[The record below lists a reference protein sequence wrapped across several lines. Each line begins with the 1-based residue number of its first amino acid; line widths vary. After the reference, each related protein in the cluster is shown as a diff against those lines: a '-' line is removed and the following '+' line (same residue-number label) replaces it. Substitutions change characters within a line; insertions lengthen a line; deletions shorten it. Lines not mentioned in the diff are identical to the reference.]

1 MAAAAGFEPA
11 LPESKSGVLPL
22 HNAALKFWCRRR
34 ESNPYTLGVG
44 DFKSPVSASST
55 TAARCLYFFAL
66 LAIAAEIVVGYSHAG
81 GRADFKTFGV
91 NLVTLAIYAVPA
103 ENYIYAW
110 ETVERICIHKPVLA
124 YMKVFIPSTGMYLAT
139 GYPPPCVELHGCNN
153 RRDLQMLR

>member
-1 MAAAAGFEPA
+1 MECKESFPSPADLFSLRLRRFGRMAAAAGFEPA

-66 LAIAAEIVVGYSHAG
+66 LAIAAEIVVGYLHAEA
-81 GRADFKTFGV
+81 RQISKPLALISSRLRYTQSRQKTISTPGKLSSVF
-91 NLVTLAIYAVPA
+91 
-103 ENYIYAW
+103 
-110 ETVERICIHKPVLA
+110 A
-124 YMKVFIPSTGMYLAT
+124 YTNPFWHMKVFIPRQE
-139 GYPPPCVELHGCNN
+139 CI
-153 RRDLQMLR
+153 